1 MPSYFNKRMIRYPL
15 YGLAV
20 LTLLLL
26 VAIVFYNWILA
37 FAGLLVFGLV
47 FFLAFYFEGRSHDET
62 EEYISTLSYRVKR
75 VGEEALMEMPIGIM
89 LINDEYYIEW
99 TNPFLAS
106 CFNEDTVVGRSLYDV
121 ADSLVPLIKQE
132 VDSEIVTINERKY
145 HVVLKLKER
154 LLYFFDV
161 TEQKEIEKQYH
172 EERTN
177 IAIIYLDNYDELT
190 QGMDDQTR
198 SSLNSLVTSNLN
210 KWAQEYGVFLKRTS
224 SERFIAVINDK
235 VLQILE
241 KKNSGSSMMSAIPHP
256 SITSPSP

>member
-15 YGLAV
+15 YGLAA

-121 ADSLVPLIKQE
+121 ADSLVP
-132 VDSEIVTINERKY
+132 
-145 HVVLKLKER
+145 R
-154 LLYFFDV
+154 LLRLLRV
-161 TEQKEIEKQYH
+161 W
-172 EERTN
+172 
-177 IAIIYLDNYDELT
+177 
-190 QGMDDQTR
+190 
-198 SSLNSLVTSNLN
+198 SSIPWV
-210 KWAQEYGVFLKRTS
+210 S
-224 SERFIAVINDK
+224 S
-235 VLQILE
+235 
-241 KKNSGSSMMSAIPHP
+241 S
-256 SITSPSP
+256 